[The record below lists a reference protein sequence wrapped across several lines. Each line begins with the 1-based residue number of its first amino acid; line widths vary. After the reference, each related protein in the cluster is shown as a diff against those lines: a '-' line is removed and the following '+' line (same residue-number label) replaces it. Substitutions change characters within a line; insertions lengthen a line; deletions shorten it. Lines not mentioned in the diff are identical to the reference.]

1 MWSKPWS
8 MKEGFAIGLG
18 LLVTGLVLQISMGP
32 VEWGLLSWPANIIIL
47 AVFVV
52 GAILLYAL
60 RSKAYALRFL
70 ATMHCAVPALVL
82 TSALTIV
89 MGLARQVPDGQPAA
103 DWLGITR
110 MLSFWP
116 FVLLYVYV
124 AVILSQVTLM
134 QLLHFKWRKLPSVVS
149 HLGLLI
155 TLLTATLGSA
165 DMQRL
170 TMTLNKE
177 TPEWRAVDSST
188 GAMKELN
195 VAIQLK
201 DFTIDEYPPKLMFYD
216 EVSGVL
222 LPEGNPDV
230 LLIDDEFNGGNLQ
243 GWQVVVNQVIDEAQP
258 IMTADSTYYEEWHQS
273 GAVTALH
280 VTASLPDGSRSVS
293 GWITSGSYMFPY
305 QLLNVTQ
312 HQYIIMAEREPQRY
326 RSEVEILT
334 ESGKQVETEILV
346 NKPYSMGGWK
356 IYQLSYDST
365 RGKWSEISVLELV
378 RDPWLPFVYEGI
390 YLMIAGAVLLLFT
403 AQRKK
408 E

>member
-1 MWSKPWS
+1 
-8 MKEGFAIGLG
+8 MKEGFAIGVG
-18 LLVTGLVLQISMGP
+18 LMVTGLVLQLSMGS
-32 VEWGLLSWPANIIIL
+32 VEWNLLSWPANFVVL
-47 AVFVV
+47 AAFVV

-60 RSKAYALRFL
+60 KSKAYALRFL
-70 ATMHCAVPALVL
+70 ASIHCAVPALVL
-82 TSALTIV
+82 TSVLTIV
-89 MGLARQVPDGQPAA
+89 MGLTRQVADGQPAT

-124 AVILSQVTLM
+124 AVILSQVTIM
-134 QLLHFKWRKLPSVVS
+134 QLLHFKWRKLPSLVS

-170 TMTLNKE
+170 TMTVSKE
-177 TPEWRAVDSST
+177 TPQWRAVDSST

-201 DFTIDEYPPKLMFYD
+201 DFTIDEYPPKLMYYD
-216 EVSGVL
+216 EVRGTL
-222 LPEGNPDV
+222 LPEDNPDV
-230 LLIDDEFNGGNLQ
+230 LLIDDEFQGGSLQ
-243 GWQVVVNQVIDEAQP
+243 GWMVKVNQVIDEAQP
-258 IMTADSTYYEEWHQS
+258 VMTTDSTYYTEWHQS

-312 HQYIIMAEREPQRY
+312 HQSIVMAEREPQRY
-326 RSEVEILT
+326 LSKVEIMT
-334 ESGKQVETEILV
+334 ENGKKVETEILV

-365 RGKWSEISVLELV
+365 RGKWSDISVLELV